1 MRVLR
6 GIILIFV
13 LTAVSWNC
21 GAAYA
26 SQKDK
31 DVREVLD
38 SPGVVEKFK
47 KNQGNE
53 PKRSKDNESPLVKE
67 AKSFALYL
75 NPPAKVEKR
84 PAKVN
89 EDTKSIVKEPTN
101 VSAKFK
107 IIGTSYSE
115 SNPSTSL
122 ALLDITGKGL
132 RWIRQ
137 GETVGHLVIEEVKPG
152 GTIVVRDGKNTSE
165 MTTDKPVQV
174 SLLKGG
180 QPDTKGLPGQIES
193 TLSTSSDPGSKT
205 SGGVKTAAPKK
216 SRPKLTEEEIKQQE
230 VKMKQLMDQVG
241 QMLKASGGDANSPR
255 TAGEKDGNEIQQQEL
270 VSEPVLEQVDQMVK
284 ENGDDANSIDIPDE
298 NKPAVKDEVDTNQTD
313 EKQTDEKPLDETS
326 AVGTVEDASGLM
338 EELSAKL
345 EQIKSDKDSTNAEDI
360 EKSVQQDAEY
370 LRKAVL
376 KLKATEV
383 SPEDKEKLIS
393 LDRDLAR
400 VQQDIRRSQSRN
412 RIEKARNKSRR

>member
-1 MRVLR
+1 MRVLP
-6 GIILIFV
+6 GIILSVV
-13 LTAVSWNC
+13 LTSVSWNC

-31 DVREVLD
+31 DVRELLD

-47 KNQGNE
+47 KTQSNA
-53 PKRSKDNESPLVKE
+53 PKRPKDNESPLVKE
-67 AKSFALYL
+67 AKSLALYL

-84 PAKVN
+84 PVKVN
-89 EDTKSIVKEPTN
+89 QDTKSIVKAPTN

-107 IIGTSYSE
+107 IVGTSYSE

-122 ALLDITGKGL
+122 ALLDIAGKGL

-165 MTTDKPVQV
+165 MTADKRVKV

-180 QPDTKGLPGQIES
+180 DPDMEGLPGQIES
-193 TLSTSSDPGSKT
+193 SDSGSKT
-205 SGGVKTAAPKK
+205 AGGVKTAAPKK
-216 SRPKLTEEEIKQQE
+216 TRPKLSEEEIKQQE
-230 VKMKQLMDQVG
+230 AKMKELLEQVG
-241 QMLKASGGDANSPR
+241 QMFKAAGDANSPD
-255 TAGEKDGNEIQQQEL
+255 TAGRKDVNEIQQQEL
-270 VSEPVLEQVDQMVK
+270 MSEQLLEQMDKMF
-284 ENGDDANSIDIPDE
+284 NAPGDDANSIDIPDE
-298 NKPAVKDEVDTNQTD
+298 NKPAVKEEVDT
-313 EKQTDEKPLDETS
+313 KQTDEKPLDETS
-326 AVGTVEDASGLM
+326 DVGTVEDASGLM
-338 EELSAKL
+338 DELSAKL
-345 EQIKSDKDSTNAEDI
+345 EQIKSDKDSANAEDI

-370 LRKAVL
+370 LRKAIL
-376 KLKATEV
+376 KLKTTEV

-393 LDRDLAR
+393 LDKDLAR
-400 VQQDIRRSQSRN
+400 VQQDIRRSQSRS